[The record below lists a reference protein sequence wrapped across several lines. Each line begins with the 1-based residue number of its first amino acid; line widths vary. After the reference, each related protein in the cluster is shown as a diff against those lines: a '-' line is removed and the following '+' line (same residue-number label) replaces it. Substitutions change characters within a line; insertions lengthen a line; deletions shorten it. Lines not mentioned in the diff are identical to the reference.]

1 MELGE
6 YDENMGQYEILSG
19 LTEEDLIAFPMEGL
33 YEGVTAVTNAEE
45 VDYTSPLYNQ
55 EGEEGGEEG
64 MDSEEG
70 EEAQMF
76 EDGEVPSDGEMPIED
91 EFSGEEDSSSEDE
104 FSEEE
109 DSSIDDES
117 QGDNGGGKLAQ

>member
-1 MELGE
+1 MGQHLFIELDQGQTAEKEGIWLFEGYIVQEEETSYVWTADAGNKLEKRIVELGE

-19 LTEEDLIAFPMEGL
+19 LTE
-33 YEGVTAVTNAEE
+33 
-45 VDYTSPLYNQ
+45 
-55 EGEEGGEEG
+55 
-64 MDSEEG
+64 
-70 EEAQMF
+70 

-109 DSSIDDES
+109 DFSIDDES